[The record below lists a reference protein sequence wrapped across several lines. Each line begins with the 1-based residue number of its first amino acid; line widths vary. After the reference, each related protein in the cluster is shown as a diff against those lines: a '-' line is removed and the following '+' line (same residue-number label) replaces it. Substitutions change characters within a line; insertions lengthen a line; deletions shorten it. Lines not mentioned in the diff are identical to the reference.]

1 VASISASFRFISSHE
16 GLKGLL
22 VLPEM
27 SQDQV
32 KRVST
37 FVAAPMSMCLD
48 AACRDLFATDGVKPE
63 EIRQSWE
70 RGAAEAMWLDVISPA
85 FQQLR

>member
-1 VASISASFRFISSHE
+1 M
-16 GLKGLL
+16 

-37 FVAAPMSMCLD
+37 LVAAPMSMCLY
-48 AACRDLFATDGVKPE
+48 AACRDLFVTDGVKLE
-63 EIRQSWE
+63 
-70 RGAAEAMWLDVISPA
+70 
-85 FQQLR
+85 